1 MDSRIRDDMHQNSV
15 HGLSVVG
22 AALPGATV
30 AHLGPWLLF
39 DSGVEGADFN
49 QALAV
54 RPFEDARVA
63 VELAEAW
70 YRTRGVEFCLW
81 LRDPGDLPLLE
92 AAKALGYS
100 EQTPEPAMLLESLP
114 AVPLAVPGLDVSLVT
129 GPEGAAA
136 YAGTDAEEAER
147 HGARRAADEA
157 LAAAVSQV
165 PGVQLF
171 VGYAG
176 AVPVA
181 RSMVVVSG
189 RMAGITNVY
198 VAPSMRRRG
207 FGAAITSVAA
217 IAGRQLGATAAC
229 LEASEMGLPVYERMG
244 FRTIYS
250 YVRLSPPRPG
260 SS

>member
-1 MDSRIRDDMHQNSV
+1 MDPGIRDDMHQNSI

-22 AALPGATV
+22 TALPGATV

-39 DSGVEGADFN
+39 DSGVEGTDFN
-49 QALAV
+49 QALAA
-54 RPFEDARVA
+54 RPFDDPRVA
-63 VELAEAW
+63 IELAEAW
-70 YRTRGVEFCLW
+70 YRARGVAFCFW
-81 LRDPGDLPLLE
+81 LRDPHDLPLLE
-92 AAKALGYS
+92 AGKARGYS
-100 EQTPEPAMLLESLP
+100 EQSLEPAMLLESLP
-114 AVPLAVPGLDVSLVT
+114 AVPIAVPGLDVRLVT
-129 GPEGAAA
+129 GPDGAAA
-136 YAGTDAEEAER
+136 YADTDAEEAER

-165 PGVQLF
+165 PGIQLF

-189 RMAGITNVY
+189 RMAGITNIY

-207 FGAAITSVAA
+207 FGAAMTSVAA
-217 IAGRQLGATAAC
+217 AAGRQLGATRAC
-229 LEASEMGLPVYERMG
+229 LEASGMGFPVYERMG

-250 YVRLSPPRPG
+250 YVRLAPPPG
-260 SS
+260 